1 MVITSSLS
9 PVPVLV
15 RETGLYERCE
25 QVQSLLGCPGDEPV
39 QLPLHA
45 PECDS
50 LQNIVSQRR
59 GVRVELT

>member
-1 MVITSSLS
+1 M
-9 PVPVLV
+9 LV